1 MTIEAYLNPEFTW
14 IKKLLFLGMA
24 LLGLAISLF
33 FIYAGVKMF
42 AKGGGRRQR
51 EEYAHARFH
60 YLVHLFYEM
69 LISATSVMSFACAY
83 VVLNHIYSLVKG
95 GSGTGYFRDFATIWE
110 EWKDFILLLLICL
123 SCVLN
128 TILDKFIIPLR
139 RINKD
144 QKAAVRMLAM
154 FYAMIMLIYLNI
166 IGDESEYS
174 PVMMYY
180 LGLMVGRFV
189 YFDASFMDF
198 IACMKRTIVRTP
210 LLVLG
215 LVISGGLSFFGF
227 SAGYLLERNYYIVG
241 VFYTHVFLLIAV
253 FVLHHGRQI
262 YHGINK
268 KKSDG
273 RKRQEHDGQ
282 EDSDDYADFD

>member
-14 IKKLLFLGMA
+14 LKKLLFLGMA

-33 FIYAGVKMF
+33 FIYSGAKIF

-95 GSGTGYFRDFATIWE
+95 GSGTGYFRDFASIWE

-154 FYAMIMLIYLNI
+154 FYAIIMLIYLNI

-189 YFDASFMDF
+189 YFDASFHDF
-198 IACMKRTIVRTP
+198 VTAVKNIFLRLP
-210 LLVLG
+210 LLILG
-215 LVISGGLSFFGF
+215 MTYAGLLCYVGF
-227 SAGYLLERNYYIVG
+227 SLGYLIERNYIIMG
-241 VFYTHVFLLIAV
+241 IFYTHLFILTAV
-253 FVLHHGRQI
+253 FIVRVSHILELIVKLPRHR
-262 YHGINK
+262 
-268 KKSDG
+268 
-273 RKRQEHDGQ
+273 E
-282 EDSDDYADFD
+282 EFDDEETLDLD

>member
-1 MTIEAYLNPEFTW
+1 MTLEAYTNPDFTW
-14 IKKLLFLGMA
+14 LQKLLFLGMA
-24 LLGLAISLF
+24 LLGLAICLF
-33 FIYAGVKMF
+33 LIYGGVTMF
-42 AKGGGRRQR
+42 AKGGSRRQR
-51 EEYAHARFH
+51 KEYSHERFH

-83 VVLNHIYSLVKG
+83 VVLNHIYSLVRG
-95 GSGTGYFRDFATIWE
+95 GNGTGYFRDFATIWE

-139 RINKD
+139 RINRD

-154 FYAMIMLIYLNI
+154 FYAIIMLVYLNI

-189 YFDASFMDF
+189 YFDASFRDF
-198 IACMKRTIVRTP
+198 VTAIKNVFLRLP
-210 LLVLG
+210 LLILG
-215 LVISGGLSFFGF
+215 MTYAGLMCYAGF
-227 SAGYLLERNYYIVG
+227 TLGYLLERNYFIVG
-241 VFYTHVFLLIAV
+241 IFYTHLFILVAV
-253 FVLHHGRQI
+253 FIVRISHILELIIKIPKHR
-262 YHGINK
+262 
-268 KKSDG
+268 
-273 RKRQEHDGQ
+273 E
-282 EDSDDYADFD
+282 EPDDEETLDFD

>member
-1 MTIEAYLNPEFTW
+1 MTLEAYTNPDFTW
-14 IKKLLFLGMA
+14 LQKLLFLGMA
-24 LLGLAISLF
+24 LLGLAICLF
-33 FIYAGVKMF
+33 LIYGGVTMF
-42 AKGGGRRQR
+42 AKGGSRRQR
-51 EEYAHARFH
+51 KEYSHERFH

-83 VVLNHIYSLVKG
+83 VVLNHIYSLVRG
-95 GSGTGYFRDFATIWE
+95 GNGTGYFRDFATIWE

-139 RINKD
+139 RINRD

-154 FYAMIMLIYLNI
+154 FYAIIMLVYLNI

-189 YFDASFMDF
+189 YFDASFRDF
-198 IACMKRTIVRTP
+198 VTAIKNVFLRLP
-210 LLVLG
+210 LLILG
-215 LVISGGLSFFGF
+215 MTYAGLMCYTGF
-227 SAGYLLERNYYIVG
+227 TLGYLLERNYFIVG
-241 VFYTHVFLLIAV
+241 IFYTHLFILVAV
-253 FVLHHGRQI
+253 FIVRISHILELIIKLPKHR
-262 YHGINK
+262 
-268 KKSDG
+268 
-273 RKRQEHDGQ
+273 E
-282 EDSDDYADFD
+282 EPDDEETLDFD

>member
-1 MTIEAYLNPEFTW
+1 MTLEAYTNPDFTW
-14 IKKLLFLGMA
+14 LQKLLFLGMA
-24 LLGLAISLF
+24 LLGLAICLF
-33 FIYAGVKMF
+33 LIYGGVTMF
-42 AKGGGRRQR
+42 AKGGSRRQR
-51 EEYAHARFH
+51 KEYSHERFH

-83 VVLNHIYSLVKG
+83 VVLNHIYSLVRG
-95 GSGTGYFRDFATIWE
+95 GNGTGYFRDFATIWE

-139 RINKD
+139 RINRD

-154 FYAMIMLIYLNI
+154 FYAIIILLYLNI

-189 YFDASFMDF
+189 YFDASFRDF
-198 IACMKRTIVRTP
+198 VTAIKNVFLRLP
-210 LLVLG
+210 LLILG
-215 LVISGGLSFFGF
+215 MTFAGLLCYAGF
-227 SAGYLLERNYYIVG
+227 SLGYLLERNYFIVG
-241 VFYTHVFLLIAV
+241 IFYTHLFILVAV
-253 FVLHHGRQI
+253 FIIRISHILELIVKLPKHR
-262 YHGINK
+262 
-268 KKSDG
+268 
-273 RKRQEHDGQ
+273 E
-282 EDSDDYADFD
+282 EPDDEETLDFD

>member
-1 MTIEAYLNPEFTW
+1 MTIEAYLNPDFTW
-14 IKKLLFLGMA
+14 LQKLLFLGMA

-33 FIYAGVKMF
+33 FIYTGAKIF
-42 AKGGGRRQR
+42 AKGGSRRQR

-83 VVLNHIYSLVKG
+83 VVLNHIYSLVRG
-95 GSGTGYFRDFATIWE
+95 GNGTGYFRDFASIWE

-139 RINKD
+139 RINRD

-154 FYAMIMLIYLNI
+154 FYAIIMLIYLNI

-189 YFDASFMDF
+189 YFDASFKDF
-198 IACMKRTIVRTP
+198 VTAVKNIFLRLP
-210 LLVLG
+210 LLILG
-215 LVISGGLSFFGF
+215 MTYAGLLCYVGF
-227 SAGYLLERNYYIVG
+227 TLGYLIERNYIIMG
-241 VFYTHVFLLIAV
+241 IFYTHLFILTAV
-253 FVLHHGRQI
+253 FIVRVSHILELIVKLPKHR
-262 YHGINK
+262 
-268 KKSDG
+268 
-273 RKRQEHDGQ
+273 E
-282 EDSDDYADFD
+282 EFDDEETLDLD

>member
-1 MTIEAYLNPEFTW
+1 MTIEAYMNPDFTW
-14 IKKLLFLGMA
+14 PQKLLFFGMA
-24 LLGLAISLF
+24 LGGLALCLF
-33 FIYAGVKMF
+33 FIYSGVSVF
-42 AKGGGRRQR
+42 AKGGSRRQR
-51 EEYAHARFH
+51 RDYTHERFH

-128 TILDKFIIPLR
+128 TILDRFIIPLR

-144 QKAAVRMLAM
+144 QKAAIRMLAM
-154 FYAMIMLIYLNI
+154 FYAIIILLYLNV

-189 YFDASFMDF
+189 YFDASFKDF
-198 IACMKRTIVRTP
+198 LAAITNAFRRLP
-210 LLVLG
+210 LLIMGMTFAG
-215 LVISGGLSFFGF
+215 LLCYAGF
-227 SAGYLLERNYYIVG
+227 SLGYLLERNYFIVG
-241 VFYTHVFLLIAV
+241 IFYTHLFILAAVFLVRVSHILELIIK
-253 FVLHHGRQI
+253 LPK
-262 YHGINK
+262 YK
-268 KKSDG
+268 
-273 RKRQEHDGQ
+273 E
-282 EDSDDYADFD
+282 EDYDEETLDLD

>member
-1 MTIEAYLNPEFTW
+1 MTLEAYTNPDFTW
-14 IKKLLFLGMA
+14 LQKLLFLGMA
-24 LLGLAISLF
+24 LLGLAICLF
-33 FIYAGVKMF
+33 LIYGGVTMF
-42 AKGGGRRQR
+42 AKGGSRRQR
-51 EEYAHARFH
+51 KEYSHERFH

-83 VVLNHIYSLVKG
+83 VVLNHIYSLVRG
-95 GSGTGYFRDFATIWE
+95 GNGTGYFRDFATIWE

-139 RINKD
+139 RINRD

-154 FYAMIMLIYLNI
+154 FYAIIMLVYLNI

-189 YFDASFMDF
+189 YFDASFRDF
-198 IACMKRTIVRTP
+198 VTAIKNVFLRLP
-210 LLVLG
+210 LLILG
-215 LVISGGLSFFGF
+215 MTYAGLMCYAGF
-227 SAGYLLERNYYIVG
+227 TLGYLLERNYFIVG
-241 VFYTHVFLLIAV
+241 IFYTHLFILVAV
-253 FVLHHGRQI
+253 FIVRISHILELIIKLPKHR
-262 YHGINK
+262 
-268 KKSDG
+268 
-273 RKRQEHDGQ
+273 E
-282 EDSDDYADFD
+282 EPDDEETLDFD